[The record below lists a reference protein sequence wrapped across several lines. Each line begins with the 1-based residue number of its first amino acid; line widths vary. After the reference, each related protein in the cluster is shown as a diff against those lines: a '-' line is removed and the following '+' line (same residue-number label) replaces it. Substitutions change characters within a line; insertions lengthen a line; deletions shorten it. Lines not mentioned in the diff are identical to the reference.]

1 MIPVEYDPSWRYQ
14 TYVFSYDTSQ
24 EPEQVEY
31 CYAATD
37 GYVPLC
43 KGEEWE
49 LRDETGELVIPSG
62 IFDAIR
68 PVHEGK
74 CWVKKDG
81 YWGVIQLN
89 GYEAD
94 DSKDWSAASSQEI
107 GEAVVEHLED
117 LLLEEGEES
126 FSVFESETTET
137 DTQYEF
143 LVRYS
148 MSEEAAQEIID
159 SGGAPSANVLAGRA
173 VVDKQTMEAVYWDAM
188 DQEVDRWILE

>member
-1 MIPVEYDPSWRYQ
+1 M
-14 TYVFSYDTSQ
+14 
-24 EPEQVEY
+24 
-31 CYAATD
+31 
-37 GYVPLC
+37 
-43 KGEEWE
+43 
-49 LRDETGELVIPSG
+49 
-62 IFDAIR
+62 
-68 PVHEGK
+68 
-74 CWVKKDG
+74 
-81 YWGVIQLN
+81 IQLN